1 MIVPKCDMVNAV
13 RLTPRDLLPGRH
25 TARILLNGRATSSR
39 SSGRSKMMYRVLTIV
54 SGALALAAC
63 SSTSDWL
70 NLDALKPAP
79 IMDTV
84 RFESEPPG
92 AEAKTSNGQT
102 CRTPCALALPV
113 NSPLTVT
120 FTLNGYQPESE
131 SLEPTTNSGG
141 PTELRPNP
149 VLVELTPAPPPPKPA
164 KKPAPRKKASAKSA
178 AKPAAR
184 AKPAT
189 AAAPAPM
196 SSAPVQ
202 QQAPAPWPATPPP
215 QR

>member
-1 MIVPKCDMVNAV
+1 MMVPLCRMVNTV
-13 RLTPRDLLPGRH
+13 RLTPPDRLPAGDA
-25 TARILLNGRATSSR
+25 ARILLHGRAALSR
-39 SSGRSKMMYRVLTIV
+39 SSGRLKMMYRLLTIV
-54 SGALALAAC
+54 GGALALAAC
-63 SSTSDWL
+63 TSTPDWM
-70 NLDALKPAP
+70 NLDAFKPAP

-84 RFESEPPG
+84 RFESVPPG

-131 SLEPTTNSGG
+131 TIEPIASTGS

-149 VLVELTPAPPPPKPA
+149 VTVELTPAPPPPKPV
-164 KKPAPRKKASAKSA
+164 KKPARKKKTA
-178 AKPAAR
+178 AKPATTP
-184 AKPAT
+184 KPAT
-189 AAAPAPM
+189 AAAPPPMTAAP
-196 SSAPVQ
+196 AQ
-202 QQAPAPWPATPPP
+202 QPAPAPWPAAPPP